1 MSQASQLSFLQ
12 ASTGVVT
19 VSTNTNATSTTTGA
33 LIVTGGLAVGKD
45 IYIGGQLNVASTV
58 TFTTTATLSS
68 PKLQAYQE
76 TVTQLGTVV
85 GATNLNCQLSNIF
98 DVTLGATP
106 IAFTFTNPPTSGTAQ
121 PVTVLLRQDAT
132 GSRLATFT
140 NAKYSDGITPVL
152 STGSNQ
158 VDVLT
163 FFTVN
168 GGAFWFGT
176 FAMANV
182 S

>member
-58 TFTTTATLSS
+58 TFTTSSTLAS

-85 GATNLNCQLSNIF
+85 GATNINCQL
-98 DVTLGATP
+98 
-106 IAFTFTNPPTSGTAQ
+106 
-121 PVTVLLRQDAT
+121 
-132 GSRLATFT
+132 
-140 NAKYSDGITPVL
+140 
-152 STGSNQ
+152 
-158 VDVLT
+158 
-163 FFTVN
+163 
-168 GGAFWFGT
+168 
-176 FAMANV
+176 
-182 S
+182 